1 MAPFQV
7 YCEYLALKSHFTNPK
22 YDYFKYNKKVRA
34 SLTSF
39 NRRKDKYFFERL
51 SRKKTEDEIKDY
63 FVANFIA
70 TDNIDGIWIGEVI
83 KSGDTVYENW
93 SKKIQSL
100 RYMFKTEVE
109 VFIQKETFN
118 EFFFCKRGKHSPLIQ
133 KHLQKVL
140 SLETLVILDYILGYT
155 NNYDKILDDPVW
167 EFLSGRISKYKPFIH
182 IDTDTYAKILKESIS

>member
-118 EFFFCKRGKHSPLIQ
+118 EFFFCKRGKHSLLIQ
-133 KHLQKVL
+133 KHLQKVF

-155 NNYDKILDDPVW
+155 TTYDKILDDPVW